1 MRKLL
6 RRCCESKRECITYIV
21 ILLWI
26 LLGLHANY
34 NQVSLTDTAA
44 YFLSLTGFI
53 GSYIYAESVRKS
65 TDSSIFVK
73 GPNSKRE
80 SLTYFIVLVW
90 AIIGFFTIYNKASII
105 ETSTYFAALTPF
117 VGAYLIGETHK
128 AENNYVP
135 TEQPI
140 EQPIEEELPIEQIN
154 S

>member
-53 GSYIYAESVRKS
+53 GSFIYAESVRKS

-80 SLTYFIVLVW
+80 SLTYFVVVIW

-117 VGAYLIGETHK
+117 VGAYLIGETHR

-135 TEQPI
+135 VEQHV
-140 EQPIEEELPIEQIN
+140 EQPIEETPIEQIN

>member
-1 MRKLL
+1 MRKIL
-6 RRCCESKRECITYIV
+6 RRCCESKRECITYVV

-26 LLGLHANY
+26 LLGLHANF
-34 NQVSLTDTAA
+34 NGVSLTDTSA

-80 SLTYFIVLVW
+80 SLTYAIVLIWGV
-90 AIIGFFTIYNKASII
+90 IGFVTIYNNASII

-117 VGAYLIGETHK
+117 VGAYLIGETHR
-128 AENNYVP
+128 AENNYNVPEQP
-135 TEQPI
+135 TEQPV
-140 EQPIEEELPIEQIN
+140 EQIN

>member
-44 YFLSLTGFI
+44 YFLSLTGFV

-80 SLTYFIVLVW
+80 SLTYFVVFIW

-117 VGAYLIGETHK
+117 VGAYLIGETHR
-128 AENNYVP
+128 AENNYVH

-140 EQPIEEELPIEQIN
+140 EEPIEEELPIEQIN

>member
-53 GSYIYAESVRKS
+53 GSFIYAESVRKS

-80 SLTYFIVLVW
+80 SLTYFVVVIW
-90 AIIGFFTIYNKASII
+90 AVIGFFTIYNKASII

-117 VGAYLIGETHK
+117 VGAYLIGETHR
-128 AENNYVP
+128 AENNYVHI
-135 TEQPI
+135 EQPI
-140 EQPIEEELPIEQIN
+140 EQPIEETPIEQIN